1 MPYPEPR
8 LRVTVPSLLTQ
19 VSIVHVWIHP
29 SGVDENDSVLWHMQ
43 KGSASPVKAPH
54 SAQQGPFWKR
64 GQNKVEQSRAS
75 GHCLWKSEWHF
86 PQKLFHRT
94 PNPKMY
100 MEPQKISNDHSTSA
114 KEEQSWRHRTS
125 WFQTILQNYTNRNS
139 TAWHQT
145 DTSINGTEERA
156 QK

>member
-1 MPYPEPR
+1 MSEST
-8 LRVTVPSLLTQ
+8 LV
-19 VSIVHVWIHP
+19 
-29 SGVDENDSVLWHMQ
+29 VLM
-43 KGSASPVKAPH
+43 KMTLSFGICRKAPP
-54 SAQQGPFWKR
+54 AQSKLPTAPSKGPFWKR

-139 TAWHQT
+139 TAWHQNRY
-145 DTSINGTEERA
+145 INQWNRRESPEINPRVYG
-156 QK
+156 KLI